1 MMLKIA
7 RVALFAILPA
17 EVMLVVLLV
26 SGVALPRPVVI
37 AAELVVLTV
46 LLLEASVLW
55 RRYRALRQ
63 DGARRRSA
71 LRGACEQ
78 IVPEKVRRVM
88 GFEVKGMVSLML
100 WAGRRRHGVPPGA
113 VTLSYHREQTML
125 MSGFLFA
132 CVVELVCVEVLL
144 RALDAPAVLRGVL
157 LALGAYGVLFA
168 LAVIAGLITR
178 PHVVTADELRLRY
191 GVFFDLRIPRHLV
204 AGVQHMRNYNE
215 TGTMTTD
222 GDCLVLAANSQT
234 NLIVE
239 LAETVVAVRPLG
251 RREHVRVLRF
261 FADDPSAA
269 VEALRRSRDSA
280 AIGPAG
286 RAGWRAPPG

>member
-1 MMLKIA
+1 MLKIA
-7 RVALFAILPA
+7 RAVLCAILPM
-17 EVMLVVLLV
+17 EVMLAVLLV

-63 DGARRRSA
+63 DGARPGTA
-71 LRGACEQ
+71 LRGAFEQ
-78 IVPEKVRRVM
+78 IVPEKVRRIM
-88 GFEVKGMVSLML
+88 GFEVKGMVSLVL
-100 WAGRRRHGVPPGA
+100 WVGRRQHGVPPGA

-125 MSGFLFA
+125 MFGFLFA
-132 CVVELVCVEVLL
+132 CVIELVAVEILL
-144 RALDAPAVLRGVL
+144 RSLDAPAGLRGVV
-157 LALGAYGVLFA
+157 LALDAYGILIA
-168 LAVIAGLITR
+168 LAVIAGCVTR
-178 PHVVTADELRLRY
+178 PHVVTPDELRVRY
-191 GVFFDLRIPRHLV
+191 GAFFDLRIPRRLV
-204 AGVQHMRNYNE
+204 AGVQHKRNYE
-215 TGTMTTD
+215 TGTITTD
-222 GDCLVLAANSQT
+222 GDCLALAANSQT

-269 VEALRRSRDSA
+269 VEALRPSRDSA

-286 RAGWRAPPG
+286 RAG

>member
-1 MMLKIA
+1 MILKIA
-7 RVALFAILPA
+7 RAVLFAILPMEA
-17 EVMLVVLLV
+17 MLAILLV
-26 SGVALPRPVVI
+26 SGVALPHPVVH

-63 DGARRRSA
+63 DGARPRTA
-71 LRGACEQ
+71 LRGAFEQ
-78 IVPEKVRRVM
+78 IVPEKVRRIM

-100 WAGRRRHGVPPGA
+100 WVGRRRHGVPPGA

-132 CVVELVCVEVLL
+132 CVVELVGVEVLL
-144 RALDAPAVLRGVL
+144 RALGAPAALRGVL

-168 LAVIAGLITR
+168 LTVITGLITR
-178 PHVVTADELRLRY
+178 PHVVTAEELRLRY
-191 GVFFDLRIPRHLV
+191 GAYFDLRIPRSLV
-204 AGVQHMRNYNE
+204 TVVQLRRNYNE
-215 TGTMTTD
+215 TGMIETD
-222 GDCLVLAANSQT
+222 GDRLALAVNSQT

-239 LAETVVAVRPLG
+239 LAETVVAVRPPG
-251 RREHVRVLRF
+251 QPEHVRVLRF

-269 VEALRRSRDSA
+269 VEALQPSRDSA
-280 AIGPAG
+280 SMGPAG
-286 RAGWRAPPG
+286 QTG